1 MTRSKLKLQQFRTND
16 LVDDTGKQIE
26 FGKSWNEDFFEID
39 STVETVTMQL
49 TFVSLA
55 DAHLALDGEKIELKL
70 AEVTGRADRKA
81 YANGE
86 QGMSQLKYFFIHKL
100 NLTKAINSVDYFA
113 LFKKTNYDYDLFYI
127 PNRLFDKFI
136 KLFQSQNAD
145 ISIEQRLNQTIKGR
159 DNEYVQLLIEKSNLI
174 LTGAPGTGK
183 TYLAKNIA
191 ASIIGDCSWDK
202 LNLEQM
208 KQVGFVQFHP
218 SYDYTDFVEG
228 LRPDDKGCFVRTD
241 GAFKDFCKRALGE
254 HSSLMATDSSLFQ
267 TVYNELVDDINGGVV
282 TEYARLKADPTDL
295 GVNNKGQIVYGPS
308 KKNSKT
314 ESMRNMKL
322 LFDYYVSKGKF
333 DVSDVSRDDMW
344 SLISSLT
351 SGKTNTLDYTE
362 YLWTLN
368 NLLARVNG
376 RHQTSNN
383 DAPQKEEVL
392 PYVFIIDEINRG
404 ELSKIF
410 GELFYSIEP
419 DYRGEAGRVVT
430 QYNNMVEDDDVF
442 KEGFYIPENV
452 YIIGTM
458 NDVDRGVEAMDFAIR
473 RRFAW
478 KEVTAEESAVNMGLS
493 EEVQGVMKALN
504 KALTDN
510 GLSQAYHIGGAYF
523 RKLDGSNYQKLWG
536 NHLKGIIAEY
546 FRGDPD
552 ADKKVE
558 EIASIYKSA
567 CTVPV
572 QAVETE

>member
-1 MTRSKLKLQQFRTND
+1 MESIIKCPKRQDCYYKLTSGSSNETSINISNEIFRALKPEGVPSGETVDISFTIYKDDYLRAICYIVGKLPLYKTSSGKSTKIEFSSTLFESLYKSIADFFGTND
-16 LVDDTGKQIE
+16 KAEYKVKLYNRADSRIYLNTLEDRGFNIRKFLIE
-26 FGKSWNEDFFEID
+26 ANS
-39 STVETVTMQL
+39 VL
-49 TFVSLA
+49 TFRNDDGNLILRLIS
-55 DAHLALDGEKIELKL
+55 DSRQHALYSEE
-70 AEVTGRADRKA
+70 
-81 YANGE
+81 
-86 QGMSQLKYFFIHKL
+86 SP
-100 NLTKAINSVDYFA
+100 S
-113 LFKKTNYDYDLFYI
+113 
-127 PNRLFDKFI
+127 
-136 KLFQSQNAD
+136 D
-145 ISIEQRLNQTIKGR
+145 ISSIDLMLS
-159 DNEYVQLLIEKSNLI
+159 LLISNKNLI

-191 ASIIGDCSWDK
+191 ASIIGECSWK
-202 LNLEQM
+202 ELNDYQR
-208 KQVGFVQFHP
+208 KQVEFVQFHP

-228 LRPDDKGCFVRTD
+228 LRPNKDANFIRQD
-241 GAFKDFCKRALGE
+241 GAFKDFCK
-254 HSSLMATDSSLFQ
+254 
-267 TVYNELVDDINGGVV
+267 
-282 TEYARLKADPTDL
+282 KA
-295 GVNNKGQIVYGPS
+295 
-308 KKNSKT
+308 
-314 ESMRNMKL
+314 
-322 LFDYYVSKGKF
+322 
-333 DVSDVSRDDMW
+333 
-344 SLISSLT
+344 
-351 SGKTNTLDYTE
+351 
-362 YLWTLN
+362 
-368 NLLARVNG
+368 
-376 RHQTSNN
+376 
-383 DAPQKEEVL
+383 EENIPE

-504 KALTDN
+504 NALTDN

-523 RKLDGSNYQKLWG
+523 RKLDGSNYQKLWE

-558 EIASIYKSA
+558 EIGSIYKSA
-567 CTVPV
+567 CTPSV
-572 QAVETE
+572 

>member
-1 MTRSKLKLQQFRTND
+1 MEPIIKCPKRQDCYYKLTSGSSNETSINISNEIFRVIKPEGVPSGETVDISFTIYKDDYLRAICYIIGKLPLYKTSS
-16 LVDDTGKQIE
+16 GKSTKIE
-26 FGKSWNEDFFEID
+26 FSSTLFEGLYKSIDNFFGTNSEAEYKVKIYNRADGRIYLNTLEDRGFNIRKFLIEAN
-39 STVETVTMQL
+39 SVL
-49 TFVSLA
+49 TFSNENGSLVLRLIS
-55 DAHLALDGEKIELKL
+55 DSRQYALYSEE
-70 AEVTGRADRKA
+70 
-81 YANGE
+81 
-86 QGMSQLKYFFIHKL
+86 SPS
-100 NLTKAINSVDYFA
+100 NLSTLDF
-113 LFKKTNYDYDLFYI
+113 L
-127 PNRLFDKFI
+127 
-136 KLFQSQNAD
+136 
-145 ISIEQRLNQTIKGR
+145 ISS
-159 DNEYVQLLIEKSNLI
+159 LISNKNLI

-183 TYLAKNIA
+183 TFLAKNLA
-191 ASIIGDCSWDK
+191 ASIIGDCSWKELDDY
-202 LNLEQM
+202 QR

-228 LRPDDKGCFVRTD
+228 LRPNKDANFIRQD
-241 GAFKDFCKRALGE
+241 GVFKDFCK
-254 HSSLMATDSSLFQ
+254 
-267 TVYNELVDDINGGVV
+267 
-282 TEYARLKADPTDL
+282 KA
-295 GVNNKGQIVYGPS
+295 
-308 KKNSKT
+308 
-314 ESMRNMKL
+314 
-322 LFDYYVSKGKF
+322 
-333 DVSDVSRDDMW
+333 
-344 SLISSLT
+344 
-351 SGKTNTLDYTE
+351 
-362 YLWTLN
+362 
-368 NLLARVNG
+368 
-376 RHQTSNN
+376 
-383 DAPQKEEVL
+383 EENIEE

-410 GELFYSIEP
+410 GELFYSIEQ
-419 DYRGEAGRVVT
+419 DYRGLAGRVVT

-523 RKLDGSNYQKLWG
+523 RKLDSSNYQKLWE

-558 EIASIYKSA
+558 EIGSIYKSA
-567 CTVPV
+567 CTPSV